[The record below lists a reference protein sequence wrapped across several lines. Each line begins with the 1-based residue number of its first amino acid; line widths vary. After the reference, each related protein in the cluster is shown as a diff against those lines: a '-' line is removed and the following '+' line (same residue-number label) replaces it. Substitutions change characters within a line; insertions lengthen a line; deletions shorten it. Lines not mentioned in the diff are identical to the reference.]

1 MLRPYQMD
9 SVAQVGAAFQSGSK
23 RVILCLPTGAGKT
36 VIFSDIA
43 AKAAAKGKRVAILT
57 HRRELLSQAG
67 KLNSC
72 DVLMVETL
80 NNAIKRGKVDLSSY
94 DLLVIDEAHIG
105 NFRKVLQGFNG
116 FVIGAT
122 ATPVSNPP
130 LKDSYNAIVCPVGI
144 ETLINDKWL
153 ATPHTYAMHPVD
165 TSKLETAR
173 GEYTE
178 ASLDD
183 AFNRPK
189 VYEGVVQEF
198 VKGWA
203 DKKAIVFC
211 VNISATI
218 NTAEAFAKELGE
230 GRVYAVHSKLSAIER
245 ADLIEDFIVSKYGI
259 LVNCGI
265 ATTGFDCP
273 DIEVVVINRATKS
286 VALWLQMV
294 GRASRRTPNKSDFT
308 ILDFGENVTRLGFWQ
323 EPRDWAHLF
332 ENPKKKG
339 EGVAPVKD
347 CAACGFVAYA
357 SARICANCGAEFP
370 EPKKTEEEVIATLKL
385 LNYQK
390 SAKLEG
396 RKIYDIAQNSADL
409 FELQRV
415 KKYKQAFIERV
426 LYFANY
432 SELQRFW
439 RSKGYTD
446 GYRWRKERDFAE
458 GAPVKNFTIRL
469 KEVAG

>member
-1 MLRPYQMD
+1 MLRDYQVD
-9 SVAQVGAAFQSGSK
+9 SVAQVGAAFASGYK

-80 NNAIKRGKVDLSSY
+80 NNAIKRGLDLGQY

-105 NFRKVLQGFNG
+105 NFRKVLQGFEG

-122 ATPVSNPP
+122 ATPISNPP

-144 ETLINDKWL
+144 ESLIGQGWL

-165 TSKLETAR
+165 TSKLQTAR

-178 ASLDD
+178 QSLDD

-203 DKKAIVFC
+203 QSKAIVFC

-218 NTAEAFAKELGE
+218 NTAEAFAKELGA
-230 GRVYAVHSKLSAIER
+230 GRIYAVHSKQAPQER
-245 ADLIEDFIVSKYGI
+245 AALIDQFTQSTDGI

-294 GRASRRTPNKSDFT
+294 GRASRRTSTKSAFT
-308 ILDFGENVTRLGFWQ
+308 ILDFGENVMRLGFWQ
-323 EPRDWAHLF
+323 EPRDWANLF
-332 ENPKKKG
+332 LNPKKKG

-347 CAACGFVAYA
+347 CPACGFVAYA
-357 SARICANCGAEFP
+357 SARICANCGAEFAP
-370 EPKKTEEEVIATLKL
+370 NPKTEAEVLAELKEMQ
-385 LNYQK
+385 YQQNRG
-390 SAKLEG
+390 KLEG

-432 SELQRFW
+432 TELKRFW
-439 RSKGYTD
+439 NSKGYISQYTD
-446 GYRWRKERDFAE
+446 RREREFAQ
-458 GAPVKNFTIRL
+458 GHPVANFTVKL
-469 KEVAG
+469 KND

>member
-1 MLRPYQMD
+1 VD
-9 SVAQVGAAFQSGSK
+9 SVGQVQRAFASGSK

-67 KLNSC
+67 RLNSC

-80 NNAIKRGKVDLSSY
+80 NNAIKRGLDLGQY

-105 NFRKVLQGFNG
+105 NFRKVLKGFDG

-130 LKDSYNAIVCPVGI
+130 LKEQYNAIVCPVGI

-153 ATPHTYAMHPVD
+153 AVPKTYAMHPVD
-165 TSKLETAR
+165 TSKLQTAR

-183 AFNRPK
+183 AFNKPK

-198 VKGWA
+198 VKGWRQS
-203 DKKAIVFC
+203 KAIVFC

-218 NTAEAFAKELGE
+218 NTAIEFRKQLGP
-230 GRVYAVHSKLSAIER
+230 GRVWGVHSKQSPQERERIIADFSA
-245 ADLIEDFIVSKYGI
+245 SKDGI

-294 GRASRRTPNKSDFT
+294 GRASRRTEQKEAFT

-323 EPRDWAHLF
+323 EPRDWAQIFLH
-332 ENPKKKG
+332 PKKKG

-347 CAACGFVAYA
+347 CPACGFVAYA
-357 SARICANCGAEFP
+357 SARVCANCGAEFAP
-370 EPKKTEEEVIATLKL
+370 NPKTEAEVLAELKEMQYKAL
-385 LNYQK
+385 G
-390 SAKLEG
+390 KLEG

-409 FELQRV
+409 FELQRI

-458 GAPVKNFTIRL
+458 GAPVANFTVKL
-469 KEVAG
+469 GNE

>member
-1 MLRPYQMD
+1 MLRDYQID
-9 SVAQVGAAFQSGSK
+9 SVAQVGAAFREGSK

-43 AKAAAKGKRVAILT
+43 AKAATKGKRVGIVT

-67 KLNSC
+67 RLNSC
-72 DVLMVETL
+72 DILMVETL
-80 NNAIKRGKVDLSSY
+80 NNRIKKGLDLGKY

-105 NFRKVLQGFNG
+105 NFRKVLEGFKG

-122 ATPVSNPP
+122 ATPLSNPP
-130 LKDSYNAIVCPVGI
+130 LKDQYNAIVCPIGI
-144 ETLINDKWL
+144 EQLIAQGWL
-153 ATPHTYAMHPVD
+153 ATPQTYAMHPVD
-165 TSKLETAR
+165 TSTLQTAR
-173 GEYTE
+173 GEFTE

-189 VYEGVVQEF
+189 VYEGVVKEF
-198 VKGWA
+198 CSKWR

-211 VNISATI
+211 VNISATD
-218 NTAEAFAKELGE
+218 NTADEFSKQLGAD
-230 GRVYAVHSKLSAIER
+230 RIFAVHSGQDPKIRPAIIQAFME
-245 ADLIEDFIVSKYGI
+245 STNGI

-273 DIEVVVINRATKS
+273 DIEVVVVNRATKS

-294 GRASRRTPNKSDFT
+294 GRASRTTPSKSAFT

-323 EPRDWAHLF
+323 EPRDWAFLF
-332 ENPKKKG
+332 NNPKKKG
-339 EGVAPVKD
+339 ECVAPVKD

-357 SARICANCGAEFP
+357 SARVCANCGAEFP
-370 EPKKTEEEVIATLKL
+370 KPKPTEDEVLAALKL
-385 LNYQK
+385 MQYKQLGK
-390 SAKLEG
+390 FDG
-396 RKIYDIAQNSADL
+396 RKLYDIAQNSADL
-409 FELQRV
+409 FELQKV

-432 SELQRFW
+432 TELQRFW
-439 RSKGYTD
+439 RAKGYTD
-446 GYRWRKERDFAE
+446 GYRWRKEKTFAE
-458 GAPVKNFTIRL
+458 GSPVANFTVKL
-469 KEVAG
+469 GNE

>member
-1 MLRPYQMD
+1 VD
-9 SVAQVGAAFQSGSK
+9 SVAQVQRAFALGSK

-43 AKAAAKGKRVAILT
+43 ARAAAKGKRVAILT

-67 KLNSC
+67 RLNSC
-72 DVLMVETL
+72 DILMVETL
-80 NNAIKRGKVDLSSY
+80 NNAIKKGLDLGQY
-94 DLLVIDEAHIG
+94 DLLVVDEAHIG
-105 NFRKVLQGFNG
+105 NFRKVLKGFNG

-130 LKDSYNAIVCPVGI
+130 LKEQYNAIVCPVGI
-144 ETLINDKWL
+144 ESLIEQGWL

-165 TSKLETAR
+165 TSKLATAR

-178 ASLDD
+178 QSLDD
-183 AFNRPK
+183 AFNKPK
-189 VYEGVVQEF
+189 VYEGVVSEF
-198 VKGWA
+198 VKKWA

-218 NTAEAFAKELGE
+218 NTAEAFAKELGTD
-230 GRVYAVHSKLSAIER
+230 RVFVAHSDLHPKERPAI
-245 ADLIEDFIVSKYGI
+245 IEAFTQSKNGI

-273 DIEVVVINRATKS
+273 DIEVVVVNRATKS

-294 GRASRRTPNKSDFT
+294 GRASRRTQTKSAFT

-323 EPRDWAHLF
+323 EPRDWAYLF

-347 CAACGFVAYA
+347 CANCGFVAYA
-357 SARICANCGAEFP
+357 SARICANCGAEFAP
-370 EPKKTEEEVIATLKL
+370 NPKTEAEVIATLKL

-396 RKIYDIAQNSADL
+396 RKIYDIAKNPADL
-409 FELQRV
+409 YDLQRV

-469 KEVAG
+469 GEVAG

>member
-1 MLRPYQMD
+1 
-9 SVAQVGAAFQSGSK
+9 
-23 RVILCLPTGAGKT
+23 
-36 VIFSDIA
+36 
-43 AKAAAKGKRVAILT
+43 
-57 HRRELLSQAG
+57 
-67 KLNSC
+67 
-72 DVLMVETL
+72 MVETL
-80 NNAIKRGKVDLSSY
+80 NNQIKRGLDLNAY

-105 NFRKVLQGFNG
+105 NFRKVLEGFEG

-122 ATPVSNPP
+122 ATPLSNPP

-144 ETLINDKWL
+144 EQLIAQGWL

-165 TSKLETAR
+165 TSTLQTAR
-173 GEYTE
+173 GEFTE

-189 VYEGVVQEF
+189 VYEGIVKEF
-198 VKGWA
+198 CSKWR

-211 VNISATI
+211 VNISATD
-218 NTAEAFAKELGE
+218 NTADEFSKQLGAD
-230 GRVYAVHSKLSAIER
+230 RVFAVHSGQDPKIRPGIIQAFMESTN
-245 ADLIEDFIVSKYGI
+245 GI

-273 DIEVVVINRATKS
+273 DIEVVVVNRATKS

-294 GRASRRTPNKSDFT
+294 GRASRRTDTKTAFT

-323 EPRDWAHLF
+323 EPRDWAFLF
-332 ENPKKKG
+332 NNPKKKG

-357 SARICANCGAEFP
+357 SARICANCGAEFAP
-370 EPKKTEEEVIATLKL
+370 NPKTEAEVLAELKL
-385 LNYQK
+385 MQYKQIG
-390 SAKLEG
+390 KLEG

-458 GAPVKNFTIRL
+458 GSPVKNFTVKL
-469 KEVAG
+469 GNE

>member
-1 MLRPYQMD
+1 MLRDYQVD
-9 SVAQVGAAFQSGSK
+9 SVAQVQRAFASGSK

-43 AKAAAKGKRVAILT
+43 ARAAAKGKRVAILT

-72 DVLMVETL
+72 EVLMVETL
-80 NNAIKRGKVDLSSY
+80 NNAIKRGLDLSQY
-94 DLLVIDEAHIG
+94 DLLVVDEAHIG
-105 NFRKVLQGFNG
+105 NFRKVLKGFEG

-122 ATPVSNPP
+122 ATPISSPP
-130 LKDSYNAIVCPVGI
+130 LKEQYNAIVCPVGI
-144 ETLINDKWL
+144 ESLIGQGWL
-153 ATPHTYAMHPVD
+153 AVPKTYAMHPVD
-165 TSKLETAR
+165 TSKLATAR

-183 AFNRPK
+183 AFNKPK
-189 VYEGVVQEF
+189 VYEGVVSEF
-198 VKGWA
+198 VKKWR

-218 NTAEAFAKELGE
+218 NTAIEFIKQLGP
-230 GRVYAVHSKLSAIER
+230 GRVWGVHSKQSPQERERIIAEFSA
-245 ADLIEDFIVSKYGI
+245 SKNGI

-294 GRASRRTPNKSDFT
+294 GRASRRTSAKSDFT

-347 CAACGFVAYA
+347 CPACGFVAYA

-370 EPKKTEEEVIATLKL
+370 EPKKTEEDIIATLKL

-396 RKIYDIAQNSADL
+396 RKIYDIAKNPADL

-432 SELQRFW
+432 TELQRFW

-469 KEVAG
+469 GEVAG

>member
-1 MLRPYQMD
+1 
-9 SVAQVGAAFQSGSK
+9 
-23 RVILCLPTGAGKT
+23 
-36 VIFSDIA
+36 
-43 AKAAAKGKRVAILT
+43 
-57 HRRELLSQAG
+57 
-67 KLNSC
+67 
-72 DVLMVETL
+72 MVETL
-80 NNAIKRGKVDLSSY
+80 NNQIKRGLDLGQY
-94 DLLVIDEAHIG
+94 DLLVVDEAHIG
-105 NFRKVLQGFNG
+105 NFRKVLEGFKG

-130 LKDSYNAIVCPVGI
+130 LKESYSSIVCPVEI
-144 ETLINDKWL
+144 ESLIEQEWL
-153 ATPHTYAMHPVD
+153 AVPKTYAMHPVD
-165 TSKLETAR
+165 TSKLATAR

-218 NTAEAFAKELGE
+218 NTAEAFAKELGA
-230 GRVYAVHSKLSAIER
+230 GRVYAVHSKQSPQER
-245 ADLIEDFIVSKYGI
+245 TALIDQFTASRDGI

-273 DIEVVVINRATKS
+273 DIEVVVVNRATKS

-294 GRASRRTPNKSDFT
+294 GRASRRTEQKEAFT

-323 EPRDWAHLF
+323 EPRDWAQIFLH
-332 ENPKKKG
+332 PKKKG

-347 CAACGFVAYA
+347 CPACGFVAYA

-370 EPKKTEEEVIATLKL
+370 AAAKTEAEVLAELKL
-385 LNYQK
+385 MQYKQLG
-390 SAKLEG
+390 KLEG

-432 SELQRFW
+432 TELQRFW

-458 GAPVKNFTIRL
+458 GAPVANFTVKL
-469 KEVAG
+469 GND

>member
-1 MLRPYQMD
+1 MLRDYQID
-9 SVAQVGAAFQSGSK
+9 SVAQVGAAFREGSK

-43 AKAAAKGKRVAILT
+43 AKAASKGKRVGIVT

-67 KLNSC
+67 RLNSC
-72 DVLMVETL
+72 DILMVETL
-80 NNAIKRGKVDLSSY
+80 NNRIKKGLDLGQY
-94 DLLVIDEAHIG
+94 DLLVVDEAHIG
-105 NFRKVLQGFNG
+105 NFRKVLEGFNG

-122 ATPVSNPP
+122 ATPLSNPP
-130 LKDSYNAIVCPVGI
+130 LKEQYNAIVCPIGI
-144 ETLINDKWL
+144 EQLIAQGWL

-165 TSKLETAR
+165 TSTLQSAR
-173 GEYTE
+173 GEFTE

-189 VYEGVVQEF
+189 VYEGVVKEF
-198 VKGWA
+198 CSKWR

-218 NTAEAFAKELGE
+218 NTALEFAEKLDG
-230 GRVYAVHSKLSAIER
+230 GRVYAVHSKMSVEAR
-245 ADLIEDFIVSKYGI
+245 ARVMGDFVASKDGI

-273 DIEVVVINRATKS
+273 DIEVVVVNRATKS

-294 GRASRRTPNKSDFT
+294 GRASRTTADKTTFT

-323 EPRDWAHLF
+323 EPRDWVYLF

-339 EGVAPVKD
+339 EGVAPVKE
-347 CAACGFVAYA
+347 CPVCNCVVYA
-357 SARICANCGAEFP
+357 SVMICPNCNFEFP
-370 EPKKTEEEVIATLKL
+370 KPKPTEEDVIATLKL
-385 LNYQK
+385 LTYQNK
-390 SAKLEG
+390 AKLEG
-396 RKIYDIAQNSADL
+396 RRLYDIAQNPADL
-409 FELQRV
+409 LALQRI
-415 KKYKQAFIERV
+415 KKYKQAYIERV

-432 SELQRFW
+432 SELKRFW
-439 RSKGYTD
+439 YSKGYSE
-446 GYRWRKERDFAE
+446 GYMWRKETDFAQSD
-458 GAPVKNFTIRL
+458 PVKNYVIRL
-469 KEVAG
+469 GEVAE

>member
-1 MLRPYQMD
+1 VLRDYQNN
-9 SVAQVGAAFQSGSK
+9 SVAQVMGEFRAGSK

-43 AKAAAKGKRVAILT
+43 ARAAAKGRRVAILT

-67 KLNSC
+67 RLNSC
-72 DVLMVETL
+72 DILMVETL
-80 NNAIKRGKVDLSSY
+80 NNQIKRGLDLGQY
-94 DLLVIDEAHIG
+94 DLLVVDEAHIG
-105 NFRKVLQGFNG
+105 NFRKVLQGFDG

-130 LKDSYNAIVCPVGI
+130 LKDQYNAIVCPVGI
-144 ETLINDKWL
+144 ESLIEQGWL

-165 TSKLETAR
+165 TSKLATSR

-198 VKGWA
+198 VKKWA

-211 VNISATI
+211 VNISATQ
-218 NTAEAFAKELGE
+218 NTAKAFAKELGE
-230 GRVYAVHSKLSAIER
+230 SRVYAVHSKQAPQER
-245 ADLIEDFIVSKYGI
+245 TALIDQFTASSNGV

-273 DIEVVVINRATKS
+273 DIEVVVVNRATKS

-294 GRASRRTPNKSDFT
+294 GRASRRTEQKEAFT

-323 EPRDWAHLF
+323 EPRDWAQIFLH
-332 ENPKKKG
+332 PKKKG

-347 CAACGFVAYA
+347 CPACGFVAYA

-370 EPKKTEEEVIATLKL
+370 AIGKTEAEVLAELKL
-385 LNYQK
+385 MQYQQNRG
-390 SAKLEG
+390 KLEG
-396 RKIYDIAQNSADL
+396 RKLYDIAQNSADL
-409 FELQRV
+409 FELQRI
-415 KKYKQAFIERV
+415 KKYKQSFVERV

-439 RSKGYTD
+439 RSKGYVSQYTD
-446 GYRWRKERDFAE
+446 RRERDFAE
-458 GAPVKNFTIRL
+458 GAPVKNFVVRL
-469 KEVAG
+469 GKNL

>member
-1 MLRPYQMD
+1 VLRPYQVD
-9 SVAQVGAAFQSGSK
+9 SVGQVSAAFQQGSK

-43 AKAAAKGKRVAILT
+43 ARAAAKGKRVAIIT
-57 HRRELLSQAG
+57 HRRELLTQAG

-72 DVLMVETL
+72 DILMVETL
-80 NNAIKRGKVDLSSY
+80 NNQIKRGLDLGQY

-105 NFRKVLQGFNG
+105 NFRKVLQGFDG

-130 LKDSYNAIVCPVGI
+130 LKDSYSSIVCPVGI
-144 ETLINDKWL
+144 EQLIAEGWL
-153 ATPHTYAMHPVD
+153 AVPKTFAMHPVD
-165 TSKLETAR
+165 TSKLATAR

-198 VKGWA
+198 VKGWRGN
-203 DKKAIVFC
+203 KAIVFC

-218 NTAEAFAKELGE
+218 NTAEAFAKEFGAA
-230 GRVYAVHSKLSAIER
+230 RVYAVHSKQSPQER
-245 ADLIEDFIVSKYGI
+245 AALIDQFTASTDGI

-273 DIEVVVINRATKS
+273 DIEVVVVNRATKS

-294 GRASRRTPNKSDFT
+294 GRASRRTEQKDNFT

-332 ENPKKKG
+332 EHPKKKG

-347 CAACGFVAYA
+347 CPACGFVAYA

-370 EPKKTEEEVIATLKL
+370 AAAKTEAEVLAELKEMQYKQL
-385 LNYQK
+385 GR
-390 SAKLEG
+390 LEG
-396 RKIYDIAQNSADL
+396 RRIYDIAQNSADL

-446 GYRWRKERDFAE
+446 GYRWRKEKDFAE

-469 KEVAG
+469 GE

>member
-1 MLRPYQMD
+1 VLRHYQVD

-67 KLNSC
+67 RLNSC

-80 NNAIKRGKVDLSSY
+80 NNAIKRGLDLGQY

-105 NFRKVLQGFNG
+105 NFRKVLEGFKG

-144 ETLINDKWL
+144 ESLIKDNWL
-153 ATPHTYAMHPVD
+153 AVPKTYAMHPVD
-165 TSKLETAR
+165 TSKLATAR

-198 VKGWA
+198 VKKWA

-218 NTAEAFAKELGE
+218 NTAEAFAKELGAA
-230 GRVYAVHSKLSAIER
+230 RVYAVHSKQSPQER
-245 ADLIEDFIVSKYGI
+245 GALIDQFTASKDGI

-273 DIEVVVINRATKS
+273 NIEVVVINRATKS

-294 GRASRRTPNKSDFT
+294 GRASRRTEQKEAFT

-323 EPRDWAHLF
+323 EPRDWANLF
-332 ENPKKKG
+332 LNPKKKG

-347 CAACGFVAYA
+347 CLACGFVAYA

-370 EPKKTEEEVIATLKL
+370 AAAKTEAEVLAELKL
-385 LNYQK
+385 MQYKQLG
-390 SAKLEG
+390 KLEG

-432 SELQRFW
+432 TELQRFW

-446 GYRWRKERDFAE
+446 GYRWRKEKDFAE

-469 KEVAG
+469 KND

>member
-1 MLRPYQMD
+1 MLRPYQLD
-9 SVAQVGAAFQSGSK
+9 SVAQVQKAFVSGSR

-43 AKAAAKGKRVAILT
+43 AKAAEKGKRVAILT
-57 HRRELLSQAG
+57 HRKELLSQAG

-72 DVLMVETL
+72 SVLMVETL
-80 NNAIKRGKVDLSSY
+80 NNQIKKGLDLNAY

-105 NFRKVLQGFNG
+105 NFRKVLEGFNG

-122 ATPVSNPP
+122 ATPLSNPP
-130 LKDSYNAIVCPVGI
+130 LKEQYNAIVCPVGI
-144 ETLINDKWL
+144 EQLIADRWL
-153 ATPHTYAMHPVD
+153 ATPQTYAMHPVD
-165 TSKLETAR
+165 TSQLATAR
-173 GEYTE
+173 GEFTE

-189 VYEGVVQEF
+189 VYEGVVKEF
-198 VKGWA
+198 CGRWR

-218 NTAEAFAKELGE
+218 NTAQAFAAELGE
-230 GRVYAVHSKLSAIER
+230 GRVYAVHSKQSAYER
-245 ADLIEDFIVSKYGI
+245 ADLIEEFAASKYGI

-273 DIEVVVINRATKS
+273 DIEVVVVNRATKS

-294 GRASRRTPNKSDFT
+294 GRASRTTPSKSAFT

-323 EPRDWAHLF
+323 EPRDWAQLF
-332 ENPKKKG
+332 LNPKKKG

-347 CAACGFVAYA
+347 CPACGFVAYA
-357 SARICANCGAEFP
+357 SARVCANCGAEFAP
-370 EPKKTEEEVIATLKL
+370 NPKTEAEVIAELKL
-385 LNYQK
+385 MQYKQLG
-390 SAKLEG
+390 KLEG
-396 RKIYDIAQNSADL
+396 RKLYDIAQNSADL

-432 SELQRFW
+432 PELQKFW
-439 RSKGYTD
+439 RAKGYTD
-446 GYRWRKERDFAE
+446 GYRWRKEKTFAE
-458 GAPVKNFTIRL
+458 GSPVANFTVKL
-469 KEVAG
+469 GNE

>member
-1 MLRPYQMD
+1 MLRPYQLD
-9 SVAQVGAAFQSGSK
+9 SVAQVQKAFVSGSR

-43 AKAAAKGKRVAILT
+43 AKAAEKGKRVAILT
-57 HRRELLSQAG
+57 HRKELLSQAG

-72 DVLMVETL
+72 SVLMVETL
-80 NNAIKRGKVDLSSY
+80 NNQIKKGLDLNAY

-105 NFRKVLQGFNG
+105 NFRKVLEGFNG

-122 ATPVSNPP
+122 ATPLSNPP
-130 LKDSYNAIVCPVGI
+130 LKEQYNAIVCPVGI
-144 ETLINDKWL
+144 EQLIADRWL
-153 ATPHTYAMHPVD
+153 ATPQTYAMHPVD
-165 TSKLETAR
+165 TSQLATAR
-173 GEYTE
+173 GEFTE

-189 VYEGVVQEF
+189 VYEGVVKEF
-198 VKGWA
+198 CGRWR

-218 NTAEAFAKELGE
+218 NTAQAFAAELGE
-230 GRVYAVHSKLSAIER
+230 GRVYAVHSKQSAYER
-245 ADLIEDFIVSKYGI
+245 ADLIEEFAASKYGI

-273 DIEVVVINRATKS
+273 DIEVVVVNRATKS

-294 GRASRRTPNKSDFT
+294 GRASRTTPSKSAFT

-323 EPRDWAHLF
+323 EPRDWAQLF
-332 ENPKKKG
+332 LNPKKKG
-339 EGVAPVKD
+339 EGVSPVKD
-347 CAACGFVAYA
+347 CPACGFVAYA
-357 SARICANCGAEFP
+357 SARVCANCGAEFAP
-370 EPKKTEEEVIATLKL
+370 NPKTEAEVIAELKL
-385 LNYQK
+385 MQYKQLG
-390 SAKLEG
+390 KLEG
-396 RKIYDIAQNSADL
+396 RKLYDIAQNSADL

-432 SELQRFW
+432 PELQKFW
-439 RSKGYTD
+439 RAKGYTD
-446 GYRWRKERDFAE
+446 GYRWRKEKTFAE
-458 GAPVKNFTIRL
+458 GSPVNNFTVKL
-469 KEVAG
+469 NEK

>member
-1 MLRPYQMD
+1 MLRDYQVD
-9 SVAQVGAAFQSGSK
+9 SVAQVGAAFQSGNR

-57 HRRELLSQAG
+57 HRRELLTQAG

-72 DVLMVETL
+72 DILMVETL
-80 NNAIKRGKVDLSSY
+80 NNQIKRGLDLSQY
-94 DLLVIDEAHIG
+94 DLLVVDEAHIG
-105 NFRKVLQGFNG
+105 NFRKVIKGFEG

-130 LKDSYNAIVCPVGI
+130 LKESYSAIVCPVGI
-144 ETLINDKWL
+144 ESLIGQGWL
-153 ATPHTYAMHPVD
+153 AVPKTYAMHPVD
-165 TSKLETAR
+165 TSKLATAR

-189 VYEGVVQEF
+189 VYEGVVHEF
-198 VKGWA
+198 CQKWA

-218 NTAEAFAKELGE
+218 NTAEAFAKELGTD
-230 GRVYAVHSKLSAIER
+230 RVFVAHSDLHPQERPAI
-245 ADLIEDFIVSKYGI
+245 IEAFTQSKNGI

-294 GRASRRTPNKSDFT
+294 GRASRRTEQKEAFT

-332 ENPKKKG
+332 EHPKKKG

-357 SARICANCGAEFP
+357 SARICANCGAEFAP
-370 EPKKTEEEVIATLKL
+370 NPKTEAEVLAELKEMQYKAL
-385 LNYQK
+385 GT
-390 SAKLEG
+390 LEG
-396 RKIYDIAQNSADL
+396 RKIYDIAKNPADL

-432 SELQRFW
+432 TELQRFW

-458 GAPVKNFTIRL
+458 GAPVANFTIRL
-469 KEVAG
+469 QEK

>member
-1 MLRPYQMD
+1 MLRDYQVD
-9 SVAQVGAAFQSGSK
+9 SVAQVGAAFASGSK

-43 AKAAAKGKRVAILT
+43 AKAAEKGKRVAILT

-67 KLNSC
+67 RLNSC
-72 DVLMVETL
+72 SVLMVETL
-80 NNAIKRGKVDLSSY
+80 NNQIKKGLDLNQY
-94 DLLVIDEAHIG
+94 DLLVVDEAHIG
-105 NFRKVLQGFNG
+105 NFRKVLDKFKG

-130 LKDSYNAIVCPVGI
+130 LKEQYNAIVCPVGI
-144 ETLINDKWL
+144 EALIADKWL
-153 ATPHTYAMHPVD
+153 ATPQTYAMHPVD
-165 TSKLETAR
+165 TSQLATAR
-173 GEYTE
+173 GEFTE

-189 VYEGVVQEF
+189 VYEGVVHEF
-198 VKGWA
+198 CQRWTE
-203 DKKAIVFC
+203 KKAIVFC

-218 NTAEAFAKELGE
+218 NTAQAFATELGE
-230 GRVYAVHSKLSAIER
+230 GRVYAVHSKQSAQER
-245 ADLIEDFIVSKYGI
+245 ADLIDQFTASKDGVLI
-259 LVNCGI
+259 NCGI

-273 DIEVVVINRATKS
+273 NIEVVVVNRATKS

-294 GRASRRTPNKSDFT
+294 GRASRTTAQKSSFT

-323 EPRDWAHLF
+323 EPRDWGHLF
-332 ENPKKKG
+332 LNPKKKG

-347 CAACGFVAYA
+347 CPACGFVAYA

-370 EPKKTEEEVIATLKL
+370 KPKPTEAEVLAELKL
-385 LNYQK
+385 MQYKQMGR
-390 SAKLEG
+390 LEG
-396 RKIYDIAQNSADL
+396 RRIYDIAQNSADL

-432 SELQRFW
+432 TELQRFW
-439 RSKGYTD
+439 RAKGYTD
-446 GYRWRKERDFAE
+446 QYRMRKERSFAE
-458 GAPVKNFTIRL
+458 GYPVANFTVRL
-469 KEVAG
+469 DNE

>member
-1 MLRPYQMD
+1 ML
-9 SVAQVGAAFQSGSK
+9 
-23 RVILCLPTGAGKT
+23 T
-36 VIFSDIA
+36 
-43 AKAAAKGKRVAILT
+43 
-57 HRRELLSQAG
+57 QAG
-67 KLNSC
+67 RLNSC
-72 DVLMVETL
+72 DILMVETL
-80 NNAIKRGKVDLSSY
+80 NNAIKKGLDLSQY
-94 DLLVIDEAHIG
+94 DLLVVDEAHIG

-144 ETLINDKWL
+144 EPLIEQGWL
-153 ATPHTYAMHPVD
+153 AVPKTYAMHPVD
-165 TSKLETAR
+165 TSKLATAR

-178 ASLDD
+178 QSLDD
-183 AFNRPK
+183 AFNKPK

-218 NTAEAFAKELGE
+218 NTAIEFIKQLGP
-230 GRVYAVHSKLSAIER
+230 GRVWGVHSKQSPQERERIISEFSA
-245 ADLIEDFIVSKYGI
+245 SKNGI

-273 DIEVVVINRATKS
+273 DIEVVVVNRATKS
-286 VALWLQMV
+286 LALWLQMV
-294 GRASRRTPNKSDFT
+294 GRASRRTQTKSAFT

-347 CAACGFVAYA
+347 CLACGFVAYA

-370 EPKKTEEEVIATLKL
+370 ATAKTEEEVIATLKL

-396 RKIYDIAQNSADL
+396 RKIYDIAKNPADL
-409 FELQRV
+409 YDLQRV

-469 KEVAG
+469 GEVAG

>member
-1 MLRPYQMD
+1 VD
-9 SVAQVGAAFQSGSK
+9 SVGQVGAAFQNGFK

-43 AKAAAKGKRVAILT
+43 ARAAAKGKRVAILT

-67 KLNSC
+67 RLNSC

-80 NNAIKRGKVDLSSY
+80 NNAIKRGLDLSQY
-94 DLLVIDEAHIG
+94 DLLVVDEAHIG
-105 NFRKVLQGFNG
+105 NFRKVLEGFEG

-130 LKDSYNAIVCPVGI
+130 LKDSYSAIVCPVGI
-144 ETLINDKWL
+144 EQLIADKWL

-165 TSKLETAR
+165 TSKLQTAR

-178 ASLDD
+178 QSLDD
-183 AFNRPK
+183 AFNKPK

-198 VKGWA
+198 VKKWA
-203 DKKAIVFC
+203 QSKAIVFC

-218 NTAEAFAKELGE
+218 NTALEFKKQLGE
-230 GRVYAVHSKLSAIER
+230 GRVYAVHSKLSAYER
-245 ADLIEDFIVSKYGI
+245 ADLIQDFITSKYGI

-294 GRASRRTPNKSDFT
+294 GRASRRTETKKAFT

-323 EPRDWAHLF
+323 EPRDWANLF
-332 ENPKKKG
+332 EHPKKKG

-347 CAACGFVAYA
+347 CPACGFVAYA
-357 SARICANCGAEFP
+357 SARVCANCGTEFAP
-370 EPKKTEEEVIATLKL
+370 NPKTEAEVLAELKEMQ
-385 LNYQK
+385 YQQNRG
-390 SAKLEG
+390 KLEG
-396 RKIYDIAQNSADL
+396 RKIYDIAQNPADL

-458 GAPVKNFTIRL
+458 GAPVANFTVKL
-469 KEVAG
+469 GNE

>member
-1 MLRPYQMD
+1 MLRDYQVD
-9 SVAQVGAAFQSGSK
+9 SVAQVQRAFASGSK

-43 AKAAAKGKRVAILT
+43 ARAAAKGKRVAILT

-67 KLNSC
+67 RLNSC
-72 DVLMVETL
+72 DILMVETL
-80 NNAIKRGKVDLSSY
+80 NNQIKRGLDLSQY
-94 DLLVIDEAHIG
+94 DLLVVDEAHIG
-105 NFRKVLQGFNG
+105 NFRKVLQGFEG

-122 ATPVSNPP
+122 ATPVSSPP
-130 LKDSYNAIVCPVGI
+130 LKESYSSIVCPVGI
-144 ETLINDKWL
+144 ESLIEQGWL

-165 TSKLETAR
+165 TSKLATAR

-178 ASLDD
+178 QSLDD
-183 AFNRPK
+183 AFNKPK
-189 VYEGVVQEF
+189 VYEGVVHEF
-198 VKGWA
+198 CQKWA

-218 NTAEAFAKELGE
+218 NTAIEFIKQLGP
-230 GRVYAVHSKLSAIER
+230 GRVWGVHSKQSPQERERIIAEFSA
-245 ADLIEDFIVSKYGI
+245 SKNGI

-273 DIEVVVINRATKS
+273 DIEVVVVNRATKS

-294 GRASRRTPNKSDFT
+294 GRASRRTQTKSAFT

-347 CAACGFVAYA
+347 CANCGFVAYV

-370 EPKKTEEEVIATLKL
+370 EPKKTEEDIIATLKL

-396 RKIYDIAQNSADL
+396 RKIYDIAKNPADL
-409 FELQRV
+409 YDLQRV

-469 KEVAG
+469 GEVAG

>member
-1 MLRPYQMD
+1 MLRDYQVD
-9 SVAQVGAAFQSGSK
+9 SIGQVQAAFQQGSR

-43 AKAAAKGKRVAILT
+43 ARAAEKGKRVAIVT

-67 KLNSC
+67 RLNSC
-72 DVLMVETL
+72 DILMVETL
-80 NNAIKRGKVDLSSY
+80 NNQIKRGLDLGKY

-105 NFRKVLQGFNG
+105 NFRKVLEGFNG

-130 LKDSYNAIVCPVGI
+130 LKEQYNAIVCPVGI
-144 ETLINDKWL
+144 EQLILDKWL

-165 TSKLETAR
+165 TSQLATAR
-173 GEYTE
+173 GEFTE

-189 VYEGVVQEF
+189 VYEGVVHEF
-198 VKGWA
+198 CQRWTE
-203 DKKAIVFC
+203 KKAIVFC

-218 NTAEAFAKELGE
+218 NTAQAFAKELGE
-230 GRVYAVHSKLSAIER
+230 GRVYAVHSKQSAQER
-245 ADLIEDFIVSKYGI
+245 AQIIDQFTSSKDGVLI
-259 LVNCGI
+259 NCGI

-273 DIEVVVINRATKS
+273 DIEVVVVNRATKS

-294 GRASRRTPNKSDFT
+294 GRASRRTADKSTFT

-332 ENPKKKG
+332 LNPKKKG

-347 CAACGFVAYA
+347 CPACGFVAYA
-357 SARICANCGAEFP
+357 SARICANCGAEFAP
-370 EPKKTEEEVIATLKL
+370 NPKTEAEVIAELKL
-385 LNYQK
+385 MQYKQLG
-390 SAKLEG
+390 KLEG
-396 RKIYDIAQNSADL
+396 RKLYDIAQNSADL

-432 SELQRFW
+432 TELQRFW
-439 RSKGYTD
+439 RAKGYTD
-446 GYRWRKERDFAE
+446 QYRMRKERSFAE
-458 GAPVKNFTIRL
+458 GYPVNNFTVRL
-469 KEVAG
+469 DNE

>member
-1 MLRPYQMD
+1 MLRDYQVD
-9 SVAQVGAAFQSGSK
+9 SIGQVQAAFQQGSR

-43 AKAAAKGKRVAILT
+43 ARATEKGKRVAIIT

-67 KLNSC
+67 RLNSC
-72 DVLMVETL
+72 DILMVETL
-80 NNAIKRGKVDLSSY
+80 NNALKKGAVKLNDY

-105 NFRKVLQGFNG
+105 NFRKVLEGFNG

-130 LKDSYNAIVCPVGI
+130 LKEQYNSIVCPIGI
-144 ETLINDKWL
+144 EALIEQGWL

-173 GEYTE
+173 GEFTE

-189 VYEGVVQEF
+189 VYEGVVHEF
-198 VKGWA
+198 CQRWS

-218 NTAEAFAKELGE
+218 NTAQAFVIELGA
-230 GRVYAVHSKLSAIER
+230 GRVYAVHSKQPIKER
-245 ADLIEDFIVSKYGI
+245 EALIEAFTASKDGVLI
-259 LVNCGI
+259 NCGI

-294 GRASRRTPNKSDFT
+294 GRASRRTADKSTFT

-323 EPRDWAHLF
+323 EPRDWAQIFLH
-332 ENPKKKG
+332 PKKKG

-347 CAACGFVAYA
+347 CPDCGFVAYA
-357 SARICANCGAEFP
+357 SARICANCGAEFAP
-370 EPKKTEEEVIATLKL
+370 NPKTEAEVLAELKL
-385 LNYQK
+385 MQYKQMG
-390 SAKLEG
+390 KLEG

-458 GAPVKNFTIRL
+458 GSPVKNFTVKL
-469 KEVAG
+469 GNE

>member
-1 MLRPYQMD
+1 VD
-9 SVAQVGAAFQSGSK
+9 SVGQVQRAFASGSK

-67 KLNSC
+67 RLNSC

-80 NNAIKRGKVDLSSY
+80 NNQIKRGLDLSQY
-94 DLLVIDEAHIG
+94 DLLVVDEAHIG
-105 NFRKVLQGFNG
+105 NFRKVLKGFEG

-122 ATPVSNPP
+122 ATPVSSPP
-130 LKDSYNAIVCPVGI
+130 LKEQYNAIVCPVGI
-144 ETLINDKWL
+144 ESLIKDNWL
-153 ATPHTYAMHPVD
+153 AVPKTYAMHPVD

-198 VKGWA
+198 VKKWRQS
-203 DKKAIVFC
+203 KAIVFC

-218 NTAEAFAKELGE
+218 NTAEAFAKELGA
-230 GRVYAVHSKLSAIER
+230 GRIYAVHSKQSPQER
-245 ADLIEDFIVSKYGI
+245 TALIDQFTASTDGI

-273 DIEVVVINRATKS
+273 DIEVVVVNRATKS

-294 GRASRRTPNKSDFT
+294 GRASRRTEQKEAFT

-323 EPRDWAHLF
+323 EPRDWANLF

-347 CAACGFVAYA
+347 CANCGFVAYA
-357 SARICANCGAEFP
+357 SARICGNCGAEFAP
-370 EPKKTEEEVIATLKL
+370 NPKTEAEVLAELKL
-385 LNYQK
+385 MQYKALG
-390 SAKLEG
+390 KLEG

-458 GAPVKNFTIRL
+458 GAPVKNFTVKL
-469 KEVAG
+469 GNE

>member
-1 MLRPYQMD
+1 
-9 SVAQVGAAFQSGSK
+9 
-23 RVILCLPTGAGKT
+23 
-36 VIFSDIA
+36 
-43 AKAAAKGKRVAILT
+43 
-57 HRRELLSQAG
+57 
-67 KLNSC
+67 
-72 DVLMVETL
+72 MVETL
-80 NNAIKRGKVDLSSY
+80 NNRIKKGLDLSQY
-94 DLLVIDEAHIG
+94 DLLVVDEAHIG
-105 NFRKVLQGFNG
+105 NFRKVLDKFNG

-122 ATPVSNPP
+122 ATPLSNPP
-130 LKDSYNAIVCPVGI
+130 LKEQYKAIVCPIGI
-144 ETLINDKWL
+144 EQLIAQGWL

-165 TSKLETAR
+165 TSTLLTAR
-173 GEYTE
+173 GEFTE

-189 VYEGVVQEF
+189 VYEGVVKEF
-198 VKGWA
+198 CSKWR

-211 VNISATI
+211 VNISATD
-218 NTAEAFAKELGE
+218 NTADEFSKQLGAD
-230 GRVYAVHSKLSAIER
+230 RVFAVHSGQGPKIRPAIIQ
-245 ADLIEDFIVSKYGI
+245 AFIESTNGI

-273 DIEVVVINRATKS
+273 DIEVVVVNRATKS

-294 GRASRRTPNKSDFT
+294 GRASRRTETKTAFT

-323 EPRDWAHLF
+323 EPRDWAFLF
-332 ENPKKKG
+332 SNPKKKG

-370 EPKKTEEEVIATLKL
+370 KPKPTEDEVLAALKL
-385 LNYQK
+385 MQYKQLGK
-390 SAKLEG
+390 FDG
-396 RKIYDIAQNSADL
+396 RKLYDIAQNSADL

-432 SELQRFW
+432 TELQRFW
-439 RSKGYTD
+439 RAKGYTD
-446 GYRWRKERDFAE
+446 GYRWRKEKTFAE
-458 GAPVKNFTIRL
+458 GSPVANFTVKL
-469 KEVAG
+469 GNE

>member
-1 MLRPYQMD
+1 MLRDYQVD
-9 SVAQVGAAFQSGSK
+9 SMGQVQAAFQQGSR

-43 AKAAAKGKRVAILT
+43 AKAASKGKRVGIVT

-67 KLNSC
+67 RLNSC
-72 DVLMVETL
+72 DILMVETL
-80 NNAIKRGKVDLSSY
+80 NNQIKRGLDLGKY

-105 NFRKVLQGFNG
+105 NFRKVLDKFKG

-122 ATPVSNPP
+122 ATPLSNPP
-130 LKDSYNAIVCPVGI
+130 LKDQYNAIVCPIGI
-144 ETLINDKWL
+144 EQLIAQEWL

-165 TSKLETAR
+165 TSKLASRMGEFTAQ
-173 GEYTE
+173 
-178 ASLDD
+178 SLND

-189 VYEGVVQEF
+189 VFEGVVDQF
-198 VKGWA
+198 CSKWA

-211 VNISATI
+211 VNIDATKA
-218 NTAEAFAKELGE
+218 TALQFARKLGFH
-230 GRVYAVHSKLSAIER
+230 RVFEVHSKLPAELR
-245 ADLIEDFIVSKYGI
+245 AQIMADYIASKDGV

-294 GRASRRTPNKSDFT
+294 GRASRTTANKSAFT

-323 EPRDWAHLF
+323 EPRDWAFLF
-332 ENPKKKG
+332 NNPKKKG

-357 SARICANCGAEFP
+357 SSRICANCGAEFP
-370 EPKKTEEEVIATLKL
+370 KPKPTEDEVLAALKL
-385 LNYQK
+385 MQYKQLG
-390 SAKLEG
+390 KLEG
-396 RKIYDIAQNSADL
+396 RKLYDIAQNPADL
-409 FELQRV
+409 YELQRV
-415 KKYKQAFIERV
+415 KKYKQAYIERV

-432 SELQRFW
+432 PELQRFW
-439 RSKGYTD
+439 RAKGYAEQ
-446 GYRWRKERDFAE
+446 YRMRKERSFAE
-458 GAPVKNFTIRL
+458 GFPVNNFTIRL
-469 KEVAG
+469 NEK

>member
-1 MLRPYQMD
+1 
-9 SVAQVGAAFQSGSK
+9 
-23 RVILCLPTGAGKT
+23 
-36 VIFSDIA
+36 
-43 AKAAAKGKRVAILT
+43 
-57 HRRELLSQAG
+57 
-67 KLNSC
+67 
-72 DVLMVETL
+72 
-80 NNAIKRGKVDLSSY
+80 
-94 DLLVIDEAHIG
+94 
-105 NFRKVLQGFNG
+105 
-116 FVIGAT
+116 
-122 ATPVSNPP
+122 
-130 LKDSYNAIVCPVGI
+130 
-144 ETLINDKWL
+144 
-153 ATPHTYAMHPVD
+153 MHPVD
-165 TSKLETAR
+165 TSKLATAR

-218 NTAEAFAKELGE
+218 NTAIEFVKQLGP
-230 GRVYAVHSKLSAIER
+230 GRVWGVHSKQSPQERERIIAEFSA
-245 ADLIEDFIVSKYGI
+245 SKDGI

-294 GRASRRTPNKSDFT
+294 GRASRRTATKSAFT

-323 EPRDWAHLF
+323 EPRDWAYLF

-347 CAACGFVAYA
+347 CANCGFVAYA

-370 EPKKTEEEVIATLKL
+370 EPKKTEEDVIATLKL

-396 RKIYDIAQNSADL
+396 RKIYDIAKNPADL
-409 FELQRV
+409 YDLQRV

-469 KEVAG
+469 GEVAG

>member
-1 MLRPYQMD
+1 MLRDYQID
-9 SVAQVGAAFQSGSK
+9 SVAQVGAAFRKGSK

-43 AKAAAKGKRVAILT
+43 AKAASKGKRVGIIT

-67 KLNSC
+67 RLNSC
-72 DVLMVETL
+72 DILMVETL
-80 NNAIKRGKVDLSSY
+80 NNRIKKGLDLSQY
-94 DLLVIDEAHIG
+94 DLLVVDEAHIG
-105 NFRKVLQGFNG
+105 NFRKVLDKFNG

-122 ATPVSNPP
+122 ATPLSNPP
-130 LKDSYNAIVCPVGI
+130 LKEQYNAIVCPIGI
-144 ETLINDKWL
+144 EQLIAQGWL

-165 TSKLETAR
+165 TSTLQTAR
-173 GEYTE
+173 GEFTE

-189 VYEGVVQEF
+189 VYEGVVKEF
-198 VKGWA
+198 CGRWR

-211 VNISATI
+211 VNISATD
-218 NTAEAFAKELGE
+218 NNAQAFAAELGE
-230 GRVYAVHSKLSAIER
+230 GRVYAVHSKQSAQER
-245 ADLIEDFIVSKYGI
+245 AQIIAQFTASKAGI

-273 DIEVVVINRATKS
+273 DIEVVVVNRATKS

-294 GRASRRTPNKSDFT
+294 GRASRTTPSKSAFT

-323 EPRDWAHLF
+323 EPRDWAFLF
-332 ENPKKKG
+332 SNPKKKG

-357 SARICANCGAEFP
+357 SARVCANCGAEFAP
-370 EPKKTEEEVIATLKL
+370 NPKTEAEVIAELKL
-385 LNYQK
+385 MQYNASK
-390 SAKLEG
+390 GKLEG
-396 RKIYDIAQNSADL
+396 RKLFEIAQNSADL

-415 KKYKQAFIERV
+415 KKYKQAYIERV

-432 SELQRFW
+432 PELQKFW
-439 RSKGYTD
+439 RSKGYTEQ
-446 GYRWRKERDFAE
+446 YKNRKERSFAE
-458 GAPVKNFTIRL
+458 GYPVANFTVKL
-469 KEVAG
+469 KNE

>member
-1 MLRPYQMD
+1 VD
-9 SVAQVGAAFQSGSK
+9 SVAQVQRAFASGSK

-43 AKAAAKGKRVAILT
+43 HRAAAKGKRVAILT

-67 KLNSC
+67 RLNSC
-72 DVLMVETL
+72 DILMVETL
-80 NNAIKRGKVDLSSY
+80 NNAIKRGLDLSQY
-94 DLLVIDEAHIG
+94 DLLVVDEAHIG
-105 NFRKVLQGFNG
+105 NFRKVIKGFQG

-130 LKDSYNAIVCPVGI
+130 LKDQYNAIVCPVGI
-144 ETLINDKWL
+144 ESLIGQGWL
-153 ATPHTYAMHPVD
+153 AVPKTYAMHPVD
-165 TSKLETAR
+165 TSKLATAR

-183 AFNRPK
+183 AFNKPK
-189 VYEGVVQEF
+189 VYEGVVHEF
-198 VKGWA
+198 CQKWA

-211 VNISATI
+211 VSISATI
-218 NTAEAFAKELGE
+218 NTAEAFAKELGTD
-230 GRVYAVHSKLSAIER
+230 RVFVAHSDLHTKERPAI
-245 ADLIEDFIVSKYGI
+245 IEAFTQSKNGI

-294 GRASRRTPNKSDFT
+294 GRASRRTQTKSAFT

-323 EPRDWAHLF
+323 EPRDWAYLF

-347 CAACGFVAYA
+347 CANCGFVAYA

-370 EPKKTEEEVIATLKL
+370 EPKKTEEDVIATLKL

-396 RKIYDIAQNSADL
+396 RKIYDIAKNPADL
-409 FELQRV
+409 YDLQRV

-469 KEVAG
+469 GEVAG

>member
-1 MLRPYQMD
+1 MLRPYQVD
-9 SVAQVGAAFQSGSK
+9 SVGQVQRAFQNGFK

-43 AKAAAKGKRVAILT
+43 ARAAAKGKRVAILT

-67 KLNSC
+67 RLNSC
-72 DVLMVETL
+72 DVLMVEKL
-80 NNAIKRGKVDLSSY
+80 NNAIKKGLDLSQY
-94 DLLVIDEAHIG
+94 DLLVVDEAHIG
-105 NFRKVLQGFNG
+105 NFRKVLKGFEG

-122 ATPVSNPP
+122 ATPVSSPP
-130 LKDSYNAIVCPVGI
+130 LKEQYNAIVCPVGI
-144 ETLINDKWL
+144 EQLIADKWL

-165 TSKLETAR
+165 TSKLQTAR

-183 AFNRPK
+183 AFNKPK

-198 VKGWA
+198 VKKWRQS
-203 DKKAIVFC
+203 KAIVFC

-218 NTAEAFAKELGE
+218 NTAEAFAKELGA

-245 ADLIEDFIVSKYGI
+245 ADLIQDFIVSKYGI

-294 GRASRRTPNKSDFT
+294 GRASRRTEQKEAFT

-323 EPRDWAHLF
+323 EPRDWANLF
-332 ENPKKKG
+332 EHPKKKG

-347 CAACGFVAYA
+347 CSACGFVAYA
-357 SARICANCGAEFP
+357 STRICANCGAEFP
-370 EPKKTEEEVIATLKL
+370 ATAKSEEEVIATLKL

-469 KEVAG
+469 GEVAE

>member
-1 MLRPYQMD
+1 
-9 SVAQVGAAFQSGSK
+9 VAQVQRAFASGYK

-43 AKAAAKGKRVAILT
+43 HRAAAKGKRVAILT

-67 KLNSC
+67 RLNSC
-72 DVLMVETL
+72 EVLMVETL
-80 NNAIKRGKVDLSSY
+80 NNQIKRGLDLSQY
-94 DLLVIDEAHIG
+94 DLLVVDEAHIG
-105 NFRKVLQGFNG
+105 NFRKVLQGFEG

-144 ETLINDKWL
+144 ESLIGQGWL

-165 TSKLETAR
+165 TSKLQTAR

-189 VYEGVVQEF
+189 VYEGVVHEF
-198 VKGWA
+198 CQKWA

-218 NTAEAFAKELGE
+218 NTALEFQKQLGE
-230 GRVYAVHSKLSAIER
+230 ARVYAVHSKQPPQER
-245 ADLIEDFIVSKYGI
+245 AALIEAFTASKDGI

-273 DIEVVVINRATKS
+273 DIEVVVVNRATKS

-294 GRASRRTPNKSDFT
+294 GRASRRTEQKEAFT

-323 EPRDWAHLF
+323 EPRDWANLF
-332 ENPKKKG
+332 LNPKKKG

-347 CAACGFVAYA
+347 CPACGFVAYA
-357 SARICANCGAEFP
+357 SARICNNCGAEFAP
-370 EPKKTEEEVIATLKL
+370 NPKTEAEVLAELKEMQYKAL
-385 LNYQK
+385 G
-390 SAKLEG
+390 KLEG

-432 SELQRFW
+432 TELQRFW
-439 RSKGYTD
+439 RSKGYISQYTD
-446 GYRWRKERDFAE
+446 RREREFAQ
-458 GAPVKNFTIRL
+458 GHPIANFTVKL
-469 KEVAG
+469 KND

>member
-1 MLRPYQMD
+1 MLRPYQVD
-9 SVAQVGAAFQSGSK
+9 SVGQVQKAFQSGSK

-43 AKAAAKGKRVAILT
+43 ARAAEKGKRVAIIT

-67 KLNSC
+67 RLNSC
-72 DVLMVETL
+72 DILMVETL
-80 NNAIKRGKVDLSSY
+80 NNQIKKGLDLGKY

-105 NFRKVLQGFNG
+105 NFRKVLEGFKG

-122 ATPVSNPP
+122 ATPLSNPP
-130 LKDSYNAIVCPVGI
+130 LKEQYNAIVCPVGI
-144 ETLINDKWL
+144 EALIADKWL
-153 ATPHTYAMHPVD
+153 ATPQTYAMHPVD
-165 TSKLETAR
+165 TSQLATAR
-173 GEYTE
+173 GEFTE

-189 VYEGVVQEF
+189 VYEGVVHEF
-198 VKGWA
+198 CQRWR

-218 NTAEAFAKELGE
+218 NTAQAFATELGE
-230 GRVYAVHSKLSAIER
+230 SRVYAVHSKQPIKER
-245 ADLIEDFIVSKYGI
+245 EALIDQFTASKDGVLI
-259 LVNCGI
+259 NCGI

-273 DIEVVVINRATKS
+273 DIEVVVVNRATKS

-294 GRASRRTPNKSDFT
+294 GRASRTTPSKSAFT

-323 EPRDWAHLF
+323 EPRDWAQIFLH
-332 ENPKKKG
+332 PKKKG

-347 CAACGFVAYA
+347 CPACGFVAYA
-357 SARICANCGAEFP
+357 SARICANCGAEFAP
-370 EPKKTEEEVIATLKL
+370 NPKTEAEVLAELKL
-385 LNYQK
+385 MQYKQLGR
-390 SAKLEG
+390 LEG
-396 RKIYDIAQNSADL
+396 RRIYDIAQNSADL

-432 SELQRFW
+432 TELQRFW

-458 GAPVKNFTIRL
+458 GSPVKNFTVKL
-469 KEVAG
+469 GNE

>member
-1 MLRPYQMD
+1 VD
-9 SVAQVGAAFQSGSK
+9 SVAQVQRAFASGSK

-43 AKAAAKGKRVAILT
+43 ARAAAKGKRVAILT
-57 HRRELLSQAG
+57 HRRELLTQAG
-67 KLNSC
+67 RLNSC
-72 DVLMVETL
+72 EVLMVETL
-80 NNAIKRGKVDLSSY
+80 NNALKKGLDLSQY
-94 DLLVIDEAHIG
+94 DLLVVDEAHIG
-105 NFRKVLQGFNG
+105 NFRKVLKGFNG

-130 LKDSYNAIVCPVGI
+130 LKNSYNAIVCPVGI
-144 ETLINDKWL
+144 EPLIEQGWL
-153 ATPHTYAMHPVD
+153 AVPKTYAMHPVD
-165 TSKLETAR
+165 TSKLATAR

-178 ASLDD
+178 QSLDD
-183 AFNRPK
+183 AFNKPK
-189 VYEGVVQEF
+189 VYEGVVHEF
-198 VKGWA
+198 CQKWA

-218 NTAEAFAKELGE
+218 NTAEAFAKELGTD
-230 GRVYAVHSKLSAIER
+230 RVFVAHSDLHTKERPAI
-245 ADLIEDFIVSKYGI
+245 IEAFTQSKNGI

-294 GRASRRTPNKSDFT
+294 GRASRRTQTKSAFT

-347 CAACGFVAYA
+347 CLACGFVAYA

-370 EPKKTEEEVIATLKL
+370 AAAKTEAEVIATLKL

-396 RKIYDIAQNSADL
+396 RKIYDIAKNPADL
-409 FELQRV
+409 YDLQRV

-469 KEVAG
+469 GEVAG

>member
-1 MLRPYQMD
+1 MLRPYQVD
-9 SVAQVGAAFQSGSK
+9 SVGQVSAAFQSGFK

-67 KLNSC
+67 RLNSC

-80 NNAIKRGKVDLSSY
+80 NNALKKGKVNLKDY

-105 NFRKVLQGFNG
+105 NFRKVLEGFEG

-130 LKDSYNAIVCPVGI
+130 LKDQYNAIVCPVGI
-144 ETLINDKWL
+144 EQLITDSWL
-153 ATPHTYAMHPVD
+153 AVPKTYAMHPVD

-198 VKGWA
+198 VKKWA

-218 NTAEAFAKELGE
+218 NTALEFKKQLGE
-230 GRVYAVHSKLSAIER
+230 GRVYAVHSKQSPQER
-245 ADLIEDFIVSKYGI
+245 TALIDQFTASTDGI

-294 GRASRRTPNKSDFT
+294 GRASRRTATKSDFT

-323 EPRDWAHLF
+323 EPRDWANLF
-332 ENPKKKG
+332 EHPKKKG

-347 CAACGFVAYA
+347 CPACGFVAYA
-357 SARICANCGAEFP
+357 SARVCANCGAEFAP
-370 EPKKTEEEVIATLKL
+370 NPKTEAEVLAELKEMQYKAL
-385 LNYQK
+385 G
-390 SAKLEG
+390 KLEG

-409 FELQRV
+409 FELQRI

-432 SELQRFW
+432 TELKRFW
-439 RSKGYTD
+439 NSKGYVSQYTD
-446 GYRWRKERDFAE
+446 RREREFAQ
-458 GAPVKNFTIRL
+458 GHPVKNFTIRL
-469 KEVAG
+469 QEK

>member
-1 MLRPYQMD
+1 VD
-9 SVAQVGAAFQSGSK
+9 SVGQVSAAFQQGSK

-67 KLNSC
+67 RLNSC

-80 NNAIKRGKVDLSSY
+80 NNAIKRGLDLGQY
-94 DLLVIDEAHIG
+94 DLLVVDEAHIG
-105 NFRKVLQGFNG
+105 NFRKVLQGFEG

-144 ETLINDKWL
+144 EQLITDSWL
-153 ATPHTYAMHPVD
+153 AVPKTYAMHPVD
-165 TSKLETAR
+165 TSKLQTAR

-178 ASLDD
+178 QSLDD

-198 VKGWA
+198 VKKWRQS
-203 DKKAIVFC
+203 KAIVFC

-230 GRVYAVHSKLSAIER
+230 GRVWGVHSKQSPQERERIIADFSA
-245 ADLIEDFIVSKYGI
+245 SKDGI

-294 GRASRRTPNKSDFT
+294 GRASRRAETKSAFT

-323 EPRDWAHLF
+323 EPRDWAQLF
-332 ENPKKKG
+332 EHPKKKG

-347 CAACGFVAYA
+347 CPACGFVAYA
-357 SARICANCGAEFP
+357 SARICANCGAEFAP
-370 EPKKTEEEVIATLKL
+370 NPKTEAEVLAELKEMQYKAL
-385 LNYQK
+385 G
-390 SAKLEG
+390 KLEG
-396 RKIYDIAQNSADL
+396 RKIYDIAQNPADL

-432 SELQRFW
+432 TELQRFW

-458 GAPVKNFTIRL
+458 GAPVANFTVKL
-469 KEVAG
+469 GNE

>member
-1 MLRPYQMD
+1 
-9 SVAQVGAAFQSGSK
+9 VAQVGAAFASGFK

-67 KLNSC
+67 RLNSC

-80 NNAIKRGKVDLSSY
+80 NNAIKKGLDLGQY
-94 DLLVIDEAHIG
+94 DLLVVDEAHIG
-105 NFRKVLQGFNG
+105 NFRKVLEGFDG

-130 LKDSYNAIVCPVGI
+130 LKDSYNAIVCPIGI
-144 ETLINDKWL
+144 ESLIGQGWL

-178 ASLDD
+178 QSLDD
-183 AFNRPK
+183 AFNKPK
-189 VYEGVVQEF
+189 VYEGVVHEF
-198 VKGWA
+198 CQKWA
-203 DKKAIVFC
+203 QSKAIVFC

-218 NTAEAFAKELGE
+218 NTALEFKKQLGE
-230 GRVYAVHSKLSAIER
+230 GRVYAVHSKQSTQER
-245 ADLIEDFIVSKYGI
+245 ADLIDQFTASKDGI

-294 GRASRRTPNKSDFT
+294 GRASRRTETKSSFT

-323 EPRDWAHLF
+323 EPRDWANLF
-332 ENPKKKG
+332 EHPKKKG

-347 CAACGFVAYA
+347 CPACGFVAYA
-357 SARICANCGAEFP
+357 SARVCANCGAEFAP
-370 EPKKTEEEVIATLKL
+370 NPKTEAEVLAELKEMQYKAL
-385 LNYQK
+385 G
-390 SAKLEG
+390 KLEG

-458 GAPVKNFTIRL
+458 GAPVANFTVKL
-469 KEVAG
+469 GNE

>member
-1 MLRPYQMD
+1 
-9 SVAQVGAAFQSGSK
+9 
-23 RVILCLPTGAGKT
+23 VILCLPTGAGKT

-43 AKAAAKGKRVAILT
+43 ARAAAKGKRVAILT
-57 HRRELLSQAG
+57 HRRELLTQAG
-67 KLNSC
+67 RLNSC
-72 DVLMVETL
+72 DILMVETL
-80 NNAIKRGKVDLSSY
+80 NNAIKRGLDLGQY
-94 DLLVIDEAHIG
+94 DLLVVDEAHIG
-105 NFRKVLQGFNG
+105 NFRKVLKGFNG

-122 ATPVSNPP
+122 ATPVSSPP
-130 LKDSYNAIVCPVGI
+130 LKESYNAIVCPVGI
-144 ETLINDKWL
+144 EPLIEQGWL
-153 ATPHTYAMHPVD
+153 AVPKTYAMHPVD
-165 TSKLETAR
+165 TSKLATAR

-218 NTAEAFAKELGE
+218 NTAEAFAKELGTD
-230 GRVYAVHSKLSAIER
+230 RVFVAHSDLHTKERERIIAEFSA
-245 ADLIEDFIVSKYGI
+245 SKNGI

-294 GRASRRTPNKSDFT
+294 GRASRRTPNKSAFT

-347 CAACGFVAYA
+347 CPACGFVAYA
-357 SARICANCGAEFP
+357 SARVCANCGAEFP
-370 EPKKTEEEVIATLKL
+370 ATAKSEEEVIATLKL

-396 RKIYDIAQNSADL
+396 RKIYDIAKNPADL
-409 FELQRV
+409 YDLQRV

-432 SELQRFW
+432 TELQRFW

-469 KEVAG
+469 GEVAG

>member
-1 MLRPYQMD
+1 VD
-9 SVAQVGAAFQSGSK
+9 SVAQVGAAFQSGFK

-67 KLNSC
+67 RLNSC

-80 NNAIKRGKVDLSSY
+80 NNAIKKGLDLSQY
-94 DLLVIDEAHIG
+94 DLLVVDEAHIG
-105 NFRKVLQGFNG
+105 NFRKVLEGFNG

-130 LKDSYNAIVCPVGI
+130 LKDQYNAIVCPVGI
-144 ETLINDKWL
+144 EQLISDKWL

-165 TSKLETAR
+165 TSKLQTAR

-183 AFNRPK
+183 AFNKPK

-198 VKGWA
+198 VKKWA
-203 DKKAIVFC
+203 QSKAIVFC

-218 NTAEAFAKELGE
+218 NTALEFKKQLGE

-294 GRASRRTPNKSDFT
+294 GRASRRTETKTAFT

-323 EPRDWAHLF
+323 EPRDWANLF
-332 ENPKKKG
+332 LNPKKKG

-347 CAACGFVAYA
+347 CPACGFVAYA
-357 SARICANCGAEFP
+357 SARVCANCGEEFAP
-370 EPKKTEEEVIATLKL
+370 NPKTEAEVLAELKEMQYKAL
-385 LNYQK
+385 G
-390 SAKLEG
+390 KLEG

-432 SELQRFW
+432 TELKRFW
-439 RSKGYTD
+439 SSKGYVSQYTD
-446 GYRWRKERDFAE
+446 RREREFAQ
-458 GAPVKNFTIRL
+458 GHPVANFTVKLRND
-469 KEVAG
+469 